1 MACGHF
7 PTQQGA
13 LATTTATAMSMSK
26 KKHVYFEK
34 QQLCTYAF
42 LYIFSLS
49 LHDYDVKK
57 PHFTFLGERDDE
69 LFFLFLNLSA
79 VRTKST
85 PEEFTYNWHFR
96 RIGINA
102 TKLAKKNKRFSLPSP
117 LSLLKLTNKI
127 QCRTVLSWVKVWR
140 VLSYYTDLLVLKSG
154 QLISNQIW
162 EFCYSYA
169 IFLGLWT

>member
-26 KKHVYFEK
+26 KKHVRK
-34 QQLCTYAF
+34 TTTLHVHHAF

-85 PEEFTYNWHFR
+85 PEEFAYN
-96 RIGINA
+96 
-102 TKLAKKNKRFSLPSP
+102 
-117 LSLLKLTNKI
+117 
-127 QCRTVLSWVKVWR
+127 
-140 VLSYYTDLLVLKSG
+140 
-154 QLISNQIW
+154 
-162 EFCYSYA
+162 
-169 IFLGLWT
+169 